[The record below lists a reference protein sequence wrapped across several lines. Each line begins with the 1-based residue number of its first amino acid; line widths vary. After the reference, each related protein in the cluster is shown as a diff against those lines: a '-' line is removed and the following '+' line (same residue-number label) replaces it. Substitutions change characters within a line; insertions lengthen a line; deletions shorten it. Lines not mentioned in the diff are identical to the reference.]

1 MASAALRVTG
11 LASDPPG
18 GGLSN
23 RSASVSGRDRF
34 AFLAVLAVVFITHAA
49 SRNITSYDSVWTI
62 HTAMSLIREG
72 NLDLNEYDDRLAEQN
87 YREVFE
93 REGRMYLVHPPG
105 TSIIL
110 APLVWLAD
118 EVLQALNGIDSV
130 REFIDNRTVEPVS
143 MDAVGLYKGVEMVL
157 ASFVVALTSAFLF
170 LVLRRMT
177 SFRWSLILVF
187 LFAFC
192 TPAWS
197 SASRGLWSHD
207 IEMLIMVLTLLT
219 ITAGEKRPVPLLLNG
234 MAMAFAFEVRPTS
247 AIPSALL
254 GLFMVLTLRRR
265 AIPLVVGGLAGAIGV
280 LSINLASF
288 GMPLIPY
295 YSGKLGLHPA
305 FFEAL
310 AGSLISPNRGL
321 LVFCPVFI
329 LALAGIRRALHS
341 EPHGILFRFLGVIII
356 LHWISIALFDR
367 WIGGHSYG
375 PRLFTDALPF
385 LVLFL
390 VPISEMTN
398 SSTRMRKTLMQ
409 IAFVTLLAAGFA
421 IHWAGANRWS
431 AMEWNAKPFDIDG
444 NAWRVWDSSDLQI
457 SAALR
462 GHVREAATIQSD

>member
-1 MASAALRVTG
+1 MSVT
-11 LASDPPG
+11 STPG
-18 GGLSN
+18 SK
-23 RSASVSGRDRF
+23 RDRLT
-34 AFLAVLAVVFITHAA
+34 FLVVLAAVFLSHAA

-62 HTAMSLIREG
+62 HSSMSLVREG
-72 NLDLNEYDDRLAEQN
+72 NLDLNEYEDRLAEQD

-93 REGRMYLVHPPG
+93 HEGRMFLVHPPG
-105 TSIIL
+105 TSFVL

-118 EVLQALNGIDSV
+118 ESLHFLGGIGAV
-130 REFIDNRTVEPVS
+130 KEFIEARTVEPVS
-143 MDAVGLYKGVEMVL
+143 MDAVSLYKGVEMVL
-157 ASFVVALTSAFLF
+157 ASFVVALTSAILF

-177 SFRWSLILVF
+177 GFQGSLILVLF
-187 LFAFC
+187 FAFC

-207 IEMLIMVLTLLT
+207 IGMLIMVLTLLT
-219 ITAGEKRPVPLLLNG
+219 ITTGEKRPAPLFFNG
-234 MAMAFAFEVRPTS
+234 IALAFSFEVRPTN
-247 AIPSALL
+247 AIPSAVL
-254 GLFMVLTLRRR
+254 GLYMILTLRRR
-265 AIPLVVGGLAGAIGV
+265 AIPLVIGGLAGAIGV
-280 LSINLASF
+280 VTFNLASF

-329 LALAGIRRALHS
+329 LALSGLRKTLLSDA
-341 EPHGILFRFLGVIII
+341 HGLLFRFMGVIVL
-356 LHWISIALFDR
+356 LHWITIALFDR

-390 VPISEMTN
+390 VPFYE
-398 SSTRMRKTLMQ
+398 RMRSSGGVRRVLMQ
-409 IAFVTLLAAGFA
+409 TAFITLLVVGFA

-444 NAWRVWDSSDLQI
+444 NTWRVWDSSDLQI
-457 SAALR
+457 AAALR
-462 GHVREAATIQSD
+462 GHVRESTTVQGE

>member
-1 MASAALRVTG
+1 MSGMST
-11 LASDPPG
+11 PG
-18 GGLSN
+18 SK
-23 RSASVSGRDRF
+23 RDKLT
-34 AFLAVLAVVFITHAA
+34 FLAVLAAVFLSHAA

-62 HTAMSLIREG
+62 HTAMSLVREG
-72 NLDLNEYDDRLAEQN
+72 NLDLNEYEDRLAEQD

-93 REGRMYLVHPPG
+93 HEGQMYLVHPPG
-105 TSIIL
+105 TSIVL

-118 EVLQALNGIDSV
+118 EGLRTLGGIGRV
-130 REFIDNRTVEPVS
+130 REFIDARTVEPVS

-177 SFRWSLILVF
+177 GYRGSLLLAF

-207 IEMLIMVLTLLT
+207 IGMLIMVLTLLT
-219 ITAGEKRPVPLLLNG
+219 ITTGKKRFVPLLLNG
-234 MAMAFAFEVRPTS
+234 MALAFSFEVRPTN
-247 AIPSALL
+247 AIPSAVL
-254 GLFMVLTLRRR
+254 GLYMILTLRRW
-265 AIPLVVGGLAGAIGV
+265 AIPLVIGGLAGALGV
-280 LSINLASF
+280 VAINLASF

-310 AGSLISPNRGL
+310 AGSLVSPNRGL

-329 LALAGIRRALHS
+329 LALAGIGRSNLTEPRRLLS
-341 EPHGILFRFLGVIII
+341 RFIGAII
-356 LHWISIALFDR
+356 LLHWFTIALFDR

-385 LVLFL
+385 LVLLL
-390 VPISEMTN
+390 VPFYERMIS
-398 SSTRMRKTLMQ
+398 SGGMRRILMQ
-409 IAFVTLLAAGFA
+409 TAFAALVAVGFA
-421 IHWAGANRWS
+421 IHGAGANRWS
-431 AMEWNAKPFDIDG
+431 AMEWNARPFDIDG
-444 NAWRVWDSSDLQI
+444 NTWRVWDSSDLQI
-457 SAALR
+457 AAALR
-462 GHVREAATIQSD
+462 GHVREATTVRGD